1 MTAAWNSAA
10 AVPDVQ
16 SRATGRSRALARP
29 SAKKAADR
37 SSTCIQTRTPGW
49 RANAIA
55 SGAEREPGAMH
66 TASRPQR
73 ASSSTKVAA
82 KDWVTFGSAMETVT
96 CLHGFSQGGDSW
108 DEIVSLV
115 PGGHRWL
122 APELK
127 ATTMATAGEELAVLW
142 EREGVERTHL
152 VGYSQGGRLALFIA
166 SRHPDRLLTLT
177 TIGAHAGFEG
187 PDRGR

>member
-10 AVPDVQ
+10 AVPEVQ
-16 SRATGRSRALARP
+16 RRATARSRALARP
-29 SAKKAADR
+29 SAKKAAER
-37 SSTCIQTRTPGW
+37 SSTCIHTRTPGW

-96 CLHGFSQGGDSW
+96 CLHGFSQRGDSW
-108 DEIVSLV
+108 DELVSLV
-115 PGGHRWL
+115 PGELRWL
-122 APELK
+122 TPDVR
-127 ATTMATAGEELAVLW
+127 ATTLA
-142 EREGVERTHL
+142 
-152 VGYSQGGRLALFIA
+152 A
-166 SRHPDRLLTLT
+166 
-177 TIGAHAGFEG
+177 
-187 PDRGR
+187 